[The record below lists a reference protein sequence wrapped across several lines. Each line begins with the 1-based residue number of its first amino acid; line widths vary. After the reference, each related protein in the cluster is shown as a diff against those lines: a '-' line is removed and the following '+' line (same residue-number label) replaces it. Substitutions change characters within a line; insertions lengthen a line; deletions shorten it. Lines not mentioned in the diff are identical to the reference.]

1 MKKILKKT
9 LTMMLILTLGMVK
22 SSLATETK
30 DMIPPEGNI
39 TITNSTITEGI
50 NYVDNLDVTLKISA
64 TDNVTTSANLK
75 MYITTTPNANQ
86 IEILDEDWE
95 TYSTSKKI
103 TLPETKENIKIYA
116 FFKDEAGN
124 VSEIFTGENVKYNL
138 IYDANGGTNA
148 PSSQESYFGMS
159 IKVTEERPTYDG
171 KYFLGWSTNK
181 NSTVA
186 SYTQNS
192 TITAESFK
200 GANKDITLYAVWT
213 NDVTKLPNLAD
224 MVEVGDYVNYPVSY
238 EIEEKMSPTG
248 EIYKTG
254 WRVYSKDVDL
264 DGNYSKGTVNL
275 ISAGI
280 PMMYNHTY
288 ALSSSVVTNLGKSF
302 LKTEF
307 SNTLEMKGDTY
318 IQKGFLT
325 NVELIDIFTN
335 KYTKIDSSNNPVVRA
350 LNLYDVANVVGLEI
364 TETKTD
370 TGKITPKPT
379 SDETNPINP
388 TSDVSKMS
396 LENNTGISVNAIKT
410 PITGGTG
417 ETITD
422 KELVDFSGIPILS
435 FEGDTKLIDEQY
447 KGIYNIGIGYFLASR
462 ADTTLVWGVSE
473 EGIITAYP
481 TNSIA
486 GVRPIVS
493 LKTTTKTAGYD
504 RHGIWELEAEDKVTV
519 TLKDSTRKELKVG
532 EIYGNL
538 ETPTKT
544 GHTFEGWYTKEN
556 GQGTKIEA
564 NTVVTETQNH
574 TLYPYFEPISITVT
588 FDANGGTV
596 GTSTKTVTYG
606 EMYGEL
612 PTPTLTDMIFIGW
625 YTTKTGGTRIISTSV
640 SQNIKDT
647 TLYAHWSTTSVDIT
661 LDPNGGTVEPEK
673 ITVSATGTYGTLPTP
688 EKAGY
693 SFTGWY
699 TGKTGGTVVN
709 ASTSVDP
716 ANTTLY
722 AHWAVRPD
730 TKYTVYHMFENL
742 AGDGYSIYKIE
753 EKTGITEARIGLAA
767 QKITITGGTY
777 TKGTVEPNGE
787 AITTT
792 TILPDGSRTIY
803 LYYTR
808 NTYALTLTKGT
819 NITAVIGAGSY
830 KYGQEV
836 TIDATVAAT
845 TSSYRYVFNKWTSS
859 SSSLL
864 PDQSAKQATF
874 EMPAGAITLVASAT
888 QEERKS
894 VTVNFDAQGGTVT
907 PTQKQVKYGETY
919 GELPTPTKAGY
930 KFIRWYNGS
939 YGTVTENTEVTNS
952 KEHTL
957 FAEWQELTYTI
968 TIEQPRNGK
977 IYYNTS
983 NGWSA
988 LNNAYVKEGATA
1000 QFNITANNGYKI
1012 KSITVDGKEEYLK
1025 EARSSLAYSISNV
1038 KADHTLSV
1046 KIEEVCE
1053 CGYCDTGFM
1062 TDHICSKTTCNECDD
1077 CENHYNL
1084 CSKCG
1089 NCFIHCDCDSGSSGG
1104 GSTGDDQEICTV
1116 CNGTGY
1122 SCGYYIN
1129 STPVKCSR
1137 CGKKT
1142 LIKQGCSTHMWADS
1156 KCSGCG
1162 SSFKTGPSEQGCV
1175 TCGMCGGTGRH

>member
-138 IYDANGGTNA
+138 IYDANGGKNTPA
-148 PSSQESYFGMS
+148 SQESYFGMS

-186 SYTQNS
+186 SYMQNS

-213 NDVTKLPNLAD
+213 SDVTKLPNLAD

-238 EIEEKMSPTG
+238 KIDELVSDTNG
-248 EIYKTG
+248 AYKTG

-280 PMMYNHTY
+280 PMMYNHTS

-307 SNTLEMKGDTY
+307 SNTIAMKDNTY
-318 IQKGFLT
+318 IQKGFIA
-325 NVELIDIFTN
+325 NGELIDIFTN
-335 KYTKIDSSNNPVVRA
+335 KYTKFDSSNNPVVRA
-350 LNLYDVANVVGLEI
+350 LNLYDVANVAGLEI
-364 TETKTD
+364 TETKPD

-379 SDETNPINP
+379 SDETNPIKP
-388 TSDVSKMS
+388 TPNVSKMS

-410 PITGGTG
+410 PTKGGTG
-417 ETITD
+417 EKITD
-422 KELVDFSGIPILS
+422 KELVDFSGVPILS
-435 FEGDTKLIDEQY
+435 FEGDTKLIGEQY
-447 KGIYNIGIGYFLASR
+447 KGIYNIGIRYFLASR
-462 ADTTLVWGVSE
+462 AAKTLVWGV
-473 EGIITAYP
+473 GDDGVITAYP
-481 TNSIA
+481 SKSVA
-486 GVRPIVS
+486 GVRPILS
-493 LKTTTKTAGYD
+493 LKTTTKTTGYD

-519 TLKDSTRKELKVG
+519 TLKGYTRKEIKVG
-532 EIYGNL
+532 GTYGNF
-538 ETPTKT
+538 ETVTKK
-544 GHTFEGWYTKEN
+544 GHTFKGWYTKEN

-574 TLYPYFEPISITVT
+574 TLYPYFEPISVTVT

-596 GTSTKTVTYG
+596 GTSAKTVTYG

-612 PTPTLTDMIFIGW
+612 PTPTLTNMIFIGW
-625 YTTKTGGTRIISTSV
+625 YTTKTGGTRVVSTSK
-640 SQNIKDT
+640 SQNIKDI

-699 TGKTGGTVVN
+699 TDKTGGTVVK

-808 NTYALTLTKGT
+808 KTYALTLTKGT
-819 NITAVIGAGSY
+819 NITAVTGAGSY

-845 TSSYRYVFNKWTSS
+845 TSSYRYVFNKWTSN

-864 PDQSAKQATF
+864 PDQSAKQAIF

-888 QEERKS
+888 QEERIS

-957 FAEWQELTYTI
+957 FAEWQEITYTI
-968 TIEQPRNGK
+968 TIKQPSRGR
-977 IYYNTS
+977 IYYNAS
-983 NGWSA
+983 DGWRVV
-988 LNNAYVKEGATA
+988 NNAYVNEGETA
-1000 QFNITANNGYKI
+1000 QFNIDASTGYKI
-1012 KSITVDGKEEYLK
+1012 KSTIIDGTENYLDTPK
-1025 EARSSLAYSISNV
+1025 SSLVFSI
-1038 KADHTLSV
+1038 ADVRKNYTISAR
-1046 KIEEVCE
+1046 IEEVCR
-1053 CGYCDTGFM
+1053 CYGCDTGFT
-1062 TDHICSKTTCNECDD
+1062 TDHTCSKTTCNECEN
-1077 CENHYNL
+1077 CENHYDL

-1089 NCFIHCDCDSGSSGG
+1089 NCFIHCECNNSGG
-1104 GSTGDDQEICTV
+1104 GSTGDDQEICSV

-1129 STPVKCSR
+1129 STPIKCSI